1 MPSPSPNP
9 DWLEDAKQKYQRQ
22 LNHVKLYKQLRAKE
36 RDVWD
41 KCAAAQ
47 GAIDFLVRKVKR
59 LLDTIGVYADF
70 HPSYMAYAFAL
81 DKSQKEME
89 FRVDRIREHAI
100 LRDRWG
106 RRGLISSILDAIDQ
120 LLILDKP

>member
-1 MPSPSPNP
+1 MPSPFPEP
-9 DWLEDAKQKYQRQ
+9 DWLEDAKQRYQRQ
-22 LNHVKLYKQLRAKE
+22 LDHVKLYKQLRLKE
-36 RDVWD
+36 EDVWD
-41 KCAAAQ
+41 RAAAAQ

-59 LLDTIGVYADF
+59 LLDQIGVYADL
-70 HPSYMAYAFAL
+70 HPSYHAYAASL
-81 DKSQKEME
+81 NKSQKEME

-106 RRGLISSILDAIDQ
+106 RRGLDSTILDAIDQ

>member
-1 MPSPSPNP
+1 MPSPSPDP
-9 DWLEDAKQKYQRQ
+9 DWLEDAQAKYHRQ

-36 RDVWD
+36 QDTWD

-47 GAIDFLVRKVKR
+47 GTIDFLVRKVKR
-59 LLDTIGVYADF
+59 LLDTIGVYADM

-89 FRVDRIREHAI
+89 WRVDRIREHAI

-106 RRGLISSILDAIDQ
+106 RRGLSSSILDALDQ
-120 LLILDKP
+120 LLVLDKP

>member
-9 DWLEDAKQKYQRQ
+9 DWLEDAKQKYERQ

-59 LLDTIGVYADF
+59 LLDMIGVYADY

-81 DKSQKEME
+81 EKSQKEME

-106 RRGLISSILDAIDQ
+106 RRGLSSSILDELDQ

>member
-1 MPSPSPNP
+1 MPSPFPNP
-9 DWLEDAKQKYQRQ
+9 DWLEDAKQKYERK

-36 RDVWD
+36 QDVWD
-41 KCAAAQ
+41 RAAAAQ
-47 GAIDFLVRKVKR
+47 GTLDFIVRKVKK

-81 DKSQKEME
+81 DKTQKIMT
-89 FRVDRIREHAI
+89 FRVDRIREHQI

-106 RRGLISSILDAIDQ
+106 RRNLDSSILDAIDQ